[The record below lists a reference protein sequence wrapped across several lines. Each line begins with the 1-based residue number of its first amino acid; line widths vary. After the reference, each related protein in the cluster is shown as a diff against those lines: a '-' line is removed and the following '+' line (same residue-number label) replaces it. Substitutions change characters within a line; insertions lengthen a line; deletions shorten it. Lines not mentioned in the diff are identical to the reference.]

1 MTLKELKTLL
11 DGTGLPV
18 AYGFFE
24 QPQTLPY
31 IVYEVTGS
39 DNFAADNKVW
49 LAKNRIQIEL
59 YTKNKDLETEAK
71 VENALASVFWEK
83 SEEYIESL
91 HCMQVVYEI
100 EV

>member
-11 DGTGLPV
+11 DSTGLPV
-18 AYGFFE
+18 AYRFFE

-31 IVYEVTGS
+31 ITYEVIGS

-49 LAKNRIQIEL
+49 NAKSRIQIEL
-59 YTKNKDLETEAK
+59 YTKTKSLETEAK
-71 VENALASVFWEK
+71 VENVLASVFWNK
-83 SEEYIESL
+83 TEEYIESL
-91 HCMQVVYEI
+91 HCLQVIYEI